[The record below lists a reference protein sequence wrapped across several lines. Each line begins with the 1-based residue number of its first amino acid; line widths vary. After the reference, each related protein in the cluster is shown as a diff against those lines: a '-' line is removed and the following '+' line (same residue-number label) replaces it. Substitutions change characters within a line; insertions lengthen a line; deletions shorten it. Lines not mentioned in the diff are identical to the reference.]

1 MKNREK
7 ALAKNTFIIAIG
19 TFLPKFT
26 TLITLPILTTY
37 LTKAEYGTF
46 DYLSTLIS
54 LALPI
59 ATLKIEAAAF
69 RFLIECRDNREDSAT
84 IISNIYF
91 FIVPISFLV
100 VTILFVIYSSLGVIT
115 RILLCIYFLLDIVY
129 SATQQIVRGLS
140 KNAFYSISA
149 IIYSIIN
156 MGMIVLMVSD
166 FQLGLDGVLV
176 SALVALLISIVILF
190 ISTKILSY
198 VSIKSFSKVRLK
210 EMIGYSW
217 PMIPNSLS
225 SWIVNL
231 SDRIIVTAILG
242 VEVNSVYAVANKIP
256 NLFATLQGTFIFA
269 WQENASLSVGDDDTS
284 EYYSRMFDNIY
295 TILVGALACLVGIT
309 PILFKVLINVQ
320 YKEAY
325 YQMPLL
331 FGGMLFSAMSAFMGG
346 IYVAHM
352 KTKSVGITT
361 MLAAIFKLIIN
372 FVLINRLGLF
382 AASLSTFVSYL
393 FLVVYRMIDV
403 QKFQPVKYNYA
414 KIIITMMFL
423 VAFMVVLYI
432 NNFMLNITNFFT
444 CFIFAII
451 VCKKILVGI
460 IKGMRTK
467 IGLK

>member
-1 MKNREK
+1 M
-7 ALAKNTFIIAIG
+7 
-19 TFLPKFT
+19 PKLT
-26 TLITLPILTTY
+26 TLITLPILTAY

-46 DYLSTLIS
+46 DYLNTLIS

-69 RFLIECRDNREDSAT
+69 RFLIEYRDNREESAT

-91 FIVPISFLV
+91 FIVPISILV
-100 VTILFVIYSSLGVIT
+100 VTILFVVYSSLGVIT
-115 RILLCIYFLLDIVY
+115 RIFLCIYFLLDIVY

-140 KNAFYSISA
+140 KNALYSISA
-149 IIYSIIN
+149 IVYSIIN
-156 MGMIVLMVSD
+156 MGMIVLMVSN

-176 SALVALLISIVILF
+176 SASVALLISIIILF
-190 ISTKILSY
+190 IPTKIFSY
-198 VSIKSFSKVRLK
+198 VSIKSLSKARLK

-225 SWIVNL
+225 SWVVNL

-309 PILFKVLINVQ
+309 PILFKLLINAQ
-320 YKEAY
+320 YEEAY

-361 MLAAIFKLIIN
+361 MFAAIIKLIIN
-372 FVLINRLGLF
+372 FALINRLGLF

-403 QKFQPVKYNYA
+403 QKFQPVIYNYA

-432 NNFMLNITNFFT
+432 NEFALNIINFII

-460 IKGMRTK
+460 IKVMRTK